1 MLPNRKCI
9 RDLLVAADISNEN
22 TEFMIR
28 YFLAKGDR
36 AGGATIIDG
45 LKQVTCSNPPPRVE
59 IATLGMKT
67 YCATCKNE
75 GFIAPKGPRRKGTA
89 PNGKGWALSGDVNI
103 CGCNP
108 SPVFYA
114 ERGMKMTLAPHEIDA
129 WRQTVGLPPLAE
141 SIHTHRQYDELIV
154 LKDEQGHPVANQRY
168 RIETADGQRI
178 EGVTNDAGETMRIRT
193 DGPTQL
199 LIELLV

>member
-1 MLPNRKCI
+1 MMLPACRRI
-9 RDLLVAADISNEN
+9 RDLVAASISHG
-22 TEFMIR
+22 TIEFMIR

-67 YCATCKNE
+67 YCTTCKRE

-89 PNGKGWALSGDVNI
+89 PNGKEWALSGDVNI

-108 SPVFYA
+108 APVFYA
-114 ERGMKMTLAPHEIDA
+114 ERGMMVTLAPHEIEA
-129 WRQTVGLPPLAE
+129 WRQAAGLPPLAE
-141 SIHTHRQYDELIV
+141 STRARRQYDELIV

-168 RIETADGQRI
+168 RIETADGQI
-178 EGVTNDAGETMRIRT
+178 FEGVTNNAGETTRIRT

-199 LIELLV
+199 FIELLV

>member
-1 MLPNRKCI
+1 MLPACRRI
-9 RDLLVAADISNEN
+9 RDLVAASISHG
-22 TEFMIR
+22 TIEFMIR

-67 YCATCKNE
+67 YCTTCKRE

-89 PNGKGWALSGDVNI
+89 PNGKEWALSGDVNI

-108 SPVFYA
+108 APVFYA
-114 ERGMKMTLAPHEIDA
+114 ERGMMVTLAPHEIEA
-129 WRQTVGLPPLAE
+129 WRQAAGLPPLEKSVDVYREYA
-141 SIHTHRQYDELIV
+141 ELIV
-154 LKDEQGHPVANQRY
+154 LKDEQGHPVADQRY
-168 RIETADGQRI
+168 RITTADGRTFD
-178 EGVTNDAGETMRIRT
+178 GVTNGAGETTKVRS
-193 DGPTQL
+193 DGPIQL
-199 LIELLV
+199 TIELLV

>member
-1 MLPNRKCI
+1 VHSRFI
-9 RDLLVAADISNEN
+9 ASDISLEN
-22 TEFMIR
+22 IELMIR

-36 AGGATIIDG
+36 AGGATIIEG

-67 YCATCKNE
+67 YCATCKRE
-75 GFIAPKGPRRKGTA
+75 GFIAPKGPRRGGTA

-108 SPVFYA
+108 SPAFYA
-114 ERGMKMTLAPHEIDA
+114 ERGMKMMLASEEIEA
-129 WRQTVGLPPLAE
+129 WRQSVGLPSLAE
-141 SIHTHRQYDELIV
+141 AIRAHRQYDELIV
-154 LKDEQGHPVANQRY
+154 LKDEQGHAVANQRY
-168 RIETADGQRI
+168 RIETADGQVF
-178 EGVTNDAGETMRIRT
+178 EGVTNDAGETTRVRT

-199 LIELLV
+199 TIELLV